1 MPEEVKIKEFTEI
14 AERCKSNSHRL
25 DKLEE
30 NVEKLAV
37 ENKAL
42 YSLASSV
49 EKISINMDYLKSSLD
64 ENSKDLKDMRTEI
77 ENVKSA
83 PLKNKANVYDKVVW
97 AILGALGMGI
107 LYFLLAEMFP
117 VMFK

>member
-1 MPEEVKIKEFTEI
+1 MEEVHIKEFTEI
-14 AERCKSNSHRL
+14 SERCKSNSHRL
-25 DKLEE
+25 DKVEE
-30 NVEKLAV
+30 NIEKIIA
-37 ENKAL
+37 ENKTL

-83 PLKNKANVYDKVVW
+83 PLKNKANTYDKVVW
-97 AILGALGMGI
+97 AILGAIGMGI
-107 LYFLLAEMFP
+107 LYFLLGQMFP
-117 VMFK
+117 VIFK